1 MVDQNINSQFN
12 EIYDS
17 TYKPVLSYVTAKCG
31 NTADI
36 QDIVQETYVELY
48 RALSKRG
55 IEYIQNPKAFCLRLA
70 KQKVSRHYSLVE
82 RFKMIL
88 PLSATND
95 DGDEVML
102 SDFDAQV
109 FLETDFTVNHDLLI
123 EIEDFLVKKPQNVK
137 KVFYLFY
144 DVGLTIPEIAAA
156 LSMSESS
163 VKNKLYRTL
172 SELKNLLK

>member
-12 EIYDS
+12 AIYDS
-17 TYKPVLSYVTAKCG
+17 TYKAILSYVTAKCG

-48 RALSKRG
+48 RVLDKRG

-70 KQKVSRHYSLVE
+70 KQKVSRHYSLME
-82 RFKMIL
+82 RLKMVL
-88 PLSATND
+88 PLSTTND
-95 DGDEVML
+95 DGDEVTL
-102 SDFDAQV
+102 SDFDAQA
-109 FLETDFTVNHDLLI
+109 FLTTDFTISHDLLD
-123 EIEDFLVKKPQNVK
+123 EIEDFLVQKPQDVK

-172 SELKNLLK
+172 NELKTLLK